1 MGWLYMGDPL
11 FLFTGVWEA
20 MHWVER
26 FKLSIGVLD
35 RDVCD
40 VCDVCDVWVRY
51 LTAEGEVFIIIEFSK
66 LLILLWTELSGIAL
80 VGLFPTMESLGA
92 GWGGLWKMWDPLL
105 VGDLRTS
112 LLFVSFSTLLYKD
125 TELEGLSLN
134 RVLRSLLPTDVRFW
148 YFSLSFRK
156 SGNSK
161 FISVPRWSSSRERCA
176 RLRPSSS
183 SKIQLKKL
191 VLSIW

>member
-1 MGWLYMGDPL
+1 MGDPL
-11 FLFTGVWEA
+11 FLLTGVWEA
-20 MHWVER
+20 MHWVDR

-35 RDVCD
+35 LEFCD
-40 VCDVCDVWVRY
+40 ICEFWVRY
-51 LTAEGEVFIIIEFSK
+51 FTAEGEVVFSIIEFSK
-66 LLILLWTELSGIAL
+66 LLILLCTEESIIGF
-80 VGLFPTMESLGA
+80 VGLLPTMESLGA
-92 GWGGLWKMWDPLL
+92 GWGGRWKMWDPLL
-105 VGDLRTS
+105 VGDFRTS

-161 FISVPRWSSSRERCA
+161 FISVPRWSSSRERWA
-176 RLRPSSS
+176 RFKPSKS
-183 SKIQLKKL
+183 SKIEKRIISKSVKL
-191 VLSIW
+191 LNFY